1 MIKSGRITAALLA
14 SAAFTLP
21 TTAFGQDTE
30 VSSGAVEDIVVTAQ
44 RREERL
50 QDVPVSVT
58 ALSGDTL
65 KSQRIINASD
75 LASVTP
81 NLQSV
86 STVGSS
92 TPIFALRGIS
102 MSDYSLNQASPV
114 ATYFDEVYKGN
125 FALLGVSLFDLE
137 RVEVLRGPQ
146 GTLYGKNTTGGAV
159 NLIAKRPSFE
169 PEASLS
175 AGYGNFNRYEATGAL
190 QMPLNDT
197 LAARLAFTYANA
209 NGDLRNLS
217 AGQGDLG
224 AVDEYGMRLS
234 FLLQPSDSAEFILR
248 LSTSLQNSANYG
260 IIAEPGPDG
269 IGAGVYATFR
279 AIDPKLNPR
288 TDDFRTGLNRR
299 ELTSDFT
306 PQRRNRTYAAA
317 LTSKFDLSD
326 SLSVI
331 SVSSYDHGTLLN
343 EEDTDGSALAAL
355 SILYEGRASQVTQ
368 DVRLVSGGD
377 GPMAFTLGGFFGS
390 ERVFNATNLRV
401 YQDVDFNLDGALD
414 FQDCLTAGPP
424 AGCQT
429 QNSFNQNR
437 TSWAIYTDGRYDLG
451 SGFALRAGAR
461 FSHDTGRQYDIISQ
475 MIGSDDV
482 VLANLI
488 PGDANNVDA
497 TTSQK
502 FSKSNVS
509 GKIGLDYSFD
519 DNLLYLSYSRGY
531 RASSFA
537 AQAFFTPD
545 ELTVARPETVDSIEG
560 GFKLDL
566 LDRRLRVNGALFHYS
581 YRDQQFIDVN
591 PDGTQRLLNLPRSRI
606 LGGEIELTARP
617 IQALTVNAGLGW
629 LDSQIKEGIVQ
640 GVSVSGNQLPNAPR
654 VSLSYGADWTIKES
668 DWGKL
673 SLNVNGSLVGAQ
685 YFDTQ
690 NNPELRQ
697 NSYNT
702 IGARLGVR
710 STNDQFGIAFWGKNL
725 TDEYYFTSRV
735 AVTSFGFN
743 YNHVGAPR
751 TYGVTIDA
759 KF

>member
-1 MIKSGRITAALLA
+1 MITKGRAIAALLA
-14 SAAFTLP
+14 SAAFTMP
-21 TTAFGQDTE
+21 ATAFAQDAE
-30 VSSGAVEDIVVTAQ
+30 ASAGAVDDIVVTAQ

-58 ALSGDTL
+58 ALSGEAL
-65 KSQRIINASD
+65 QSQRILNASD

-125 FALLGVSLFDLE
+125 FALLGVALYDLD

-159 NLIAKRPSFE
+159 NLIARRPGFDS
-169 PEASLS
+169 EANLS
-175 AGYGNFNRYEATGAL
+175 AGYGNFNRYEAAGSL
-190 QMPLNDT
+190 QIPVSDT
-197 LAARLAFTYANA
+197 LAARMAFTYANA
-209 NGDLRNLS
+209 NGDVRNLS
-217 AGQGDLG
+217 AGQSDLG
-224 AVDEYGMRLS
+224 AVDEYGIRLS
-234 FLLQPSDSAEFILR
+234 LLFQPSDSAEFILR
-248 LSTSLQNSANYG
+248 LSTSLQDSANYG
-260 IIAEPGPDG
+260 IIAEPGPNG
-269 IGAGVYATFR
+269 IGGGVYATFN
-279 AIDPKLNPR
+279 AIDATLNPL
-288 TDDFRTGLNRR
+288 TDDFRIGLGRR

-306 PQRRNRTYAAA
+306 PHRRNRTYAAA
-317 LTSKFDLSD
+317 LTSRFDLSD
-326 SLSVI
+326 SLSLI
-331 SVSSYDHGTLLN
+331 SVSSYDHGNLLN

-355 SILYEGRASQVTQ
+355 SILYEARASQVTQ
-368 DVRLVSGGD
+368 DIRLVGGGD
-377 GPMAFTLGGFFGS
+377 GPLTYTVGGFFGS

-401 YQDVDFNLDGALD
+401 YQDIDFNLDGALD
-414 FQDCLTAGPP
+414 FQDCLAAGPP

-429 QNSFNQNR
+429 RNRFNQKR
-437 TSWAIYTDGRYDLG
+437 TSWAVYTDGRYDLA
-451 SGFALRAGAR
+451 SGFALSAGAR
-461 FSHDTGRQYDIISQ
+461 FSHDTGRQYDIMSQ

-488 PGDANNVDA
+488 PGDPIDVDA
-497 TTSQK
+497 TTSQR

-519 DNLLYLSYSRGY
+519 GNLLYLSYSRGY

-566 LDRRLRVNGALFHYS
+566 LDRRLRLNGALFHYS

-617 IQALTVNAGLGW
+617 IQALTLNAGLGW
-629 LDSQIKEGIVQ
+629 LNSRIQEGIVQ
-640 GVSVSGNQLPNAPR
+640 GVSVNGNQLPNAPQL
-654 VSLSYGADWTIKES
+654 SLSYGADWIIANS
-668 DWGKL
+668 GWGKL

-690 NNPELRQ
+690 NNPDLRQ
-697 NSYNT
+697 SSYHT
-702 IGARLGVR
+702 LGARVGLR
-710 STNDQFGIAFWGKNL
+710 SSNDRFGIALWGQNL
-725 TDEYYFTSRV
+725 TNEYYFTSRI
-735 AVTSFGFN
+735 AISSFGFN
-743 YNHVGAPR
+743 YNHVGEPR

-759 KF
+759 QF